1 MRAPAPFPDRI
12 DFTAAPSALTEM
24 PLSDC
29 VLATQELIFRLESR
43 PAARVTHDDAG
54 RSLSDASGHRPQQ
67 RELTGTRPPGLG
79 CLQELDQQPAAAV
92 KETLMRNLILAL
104 LAAGGVAVIGAAPA
118 QAVGTRY
125 PFCMQGQDAPGLSDC
140 KYTSYQQCQATA
152 SGRFLYCIE
161 NPYYNAGG
169 DADPRG
175 YRGPRVRSVYP
186 SY

>member
-1 MRAPAPFPDRI
+1 M
-12 DFTAAPSALTEM
+12 
-24 PLSDC
+24 
-29 VLATQELIFRLESR
+29 
-43 PAARVTHDDAG
+43 PAAIAFKH
-54 RSLSDASGHRPQQ
+54 
-67 RELTGTRPPGLG
+67 RELTGTRSSGLG
-79 CLQELDQQPAAAV
+79 CSQRIDGKPAAADE
-92 KETLMRNLILAL
+92 ETIMRNLVLAL
-104 LAAGGVAVIGAAPA
+104 LAAGGVAAIGTAPA

-169 DADPRG
+169 DPDPRD
-175 YRGPRVRSVYP
+175 YRGPRVRSVFP